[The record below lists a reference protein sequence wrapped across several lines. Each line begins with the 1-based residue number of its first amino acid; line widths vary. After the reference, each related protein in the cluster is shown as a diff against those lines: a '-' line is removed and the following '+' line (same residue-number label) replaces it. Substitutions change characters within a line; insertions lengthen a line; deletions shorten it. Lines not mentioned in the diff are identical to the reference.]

1 MHAFVCGVS
10 HSSVMSGSN
19 NLYLGY
25 RDRCLD
31 IQAWLLMPS
40 CAMFVVLLHEFK
52 CLCDILS

>member
-1 MHAFVCGVS
+1 MSVCGVS

-31 IQAWLLMPS
+31 IQAWFLMPS

-52 CLCDILS
+52 CRCDILS